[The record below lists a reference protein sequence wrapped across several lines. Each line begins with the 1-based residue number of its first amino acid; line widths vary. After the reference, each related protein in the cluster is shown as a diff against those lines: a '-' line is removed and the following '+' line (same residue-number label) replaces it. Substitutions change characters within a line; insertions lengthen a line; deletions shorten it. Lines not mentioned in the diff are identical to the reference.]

1 MNKSKIIDQ
10 VFTFTQS
17 YRRQDF
23 LPAPNDFPMFSES
36 FSISKINI
44 DKQSEIAISNMLI
57 QPYFFRSKVPAQNPI
72 TLAFLISD
80 NLEDALND
88 GLPKYIDNFE
98 GNYGST
104 PITDFPDE
112 LPALDQINDFP
123 YLVAY
128 KEIREFDLSSNPNY
142 LQHSARKLLLDETV
156 ILRFLLQSGVISTP
170 TIKFFNN
177 TNLRKYLYII
187 PYVPKIQQT
196 ELAVSGRIS
205 FTLEY

>member
-1 MNKSKIIDQ
+1 M
-10 VFTFTQS
+10 
-17 YRRQDF
+17 
-23 LPAPNDFPMFSES
+23 
-36 FSISKINI
+36 
-44 DKQSEIAISNMLI
+44 
-57 QPYFFRSKVPAQNPI
+57 
-72 TLAFLISD
+72 AFLMAD
-80 NLEDALND
+80 DLENALND
-88 GLPKYIDNFE
+88 GLPKFIDSYE
-98 GNYGST
+98 GNFGSL
-104 PITDFPDE
+104 PITDFPGE
-112 LPALDQINDFP
+112 LSALDQINDFP

-128 KEIREFDLSSNPNY
+128 KDIPEFDIDSNPNY

-156 ILRFLLQSGVISTP
+156 ILRYLVQSGVISTP